1 MANRILFAGGRI
13 DSFEVVSNNG
23 LSESNATTGRDTAFT
38 DAAIVFSNASSG
50 ALRARFRDENFA
62 PVSIET
68 PGTVFAHC
76 ETLSSGGAIGSRNL
90 MELSDASGNA
100 WVAIR
105 CPTNNA
111 STFGLYYNSGTA
123 ASPVWTLLGA
133 TDTYLTTARYAY
145 DLRVVLG
152 SPHTAELYR
161 DGVLMTSATFTQPLL
176 TELSSLVI
184 RSYTNTT
191 GQNSRFSQVL
201 ATEEIST
208 IGAKVA
214 YVRANG
220 AGSNSGWTGSVA
232 DVNEAVN
239 SDTTVNTAAT
249 AGLTQTYAMG
259 DITVPA
265 GYVIK
270 SVFHWLRAKNDG
282 VSPLN
287 LKSVLR
293 LGGSNVVGASNLSGM
308 GVGFSAVGAR
318 YDTDPSTGLAWTQ
331 AGWNA
336 AEAGFQSA
344 A

>member
-1 MANRILFAGGRI
+1 MTSRVLFAGGRL
-13 DSFEVVSNNG
+13 DSFEVVNSTG
-23 LSESNATTGRDTAFT
+23 VSESSSTTGRDTTYT
-38 DAAIVFSNASSG
+38 DAAIGFSDGSPG
-50 ALRARFRDENFA
+50 ALRARFRDESFNL
-62 PVSIET
+62 VSVGT
-68 PGTVFAHC
+68 PGTVFGHC
-76 ETLSSGGAIGSRNL
+76 ETHSLGNSIGSRNL
-90 MELSDASGNA
+90 MEFADSSGNP
-100 WVAIR
+100 WVAAR
-105 CPTNNA
+105 CPTANGTA
-111 STFGLYYNSGTA
+111 IGLYYNSGTA
-123 ASPVWTLLGA
+123 GSPVWTLIGA
-133 TDTYLTTARYAY
+133 TTTFATSTKYAY

-161 DGVLMTSATFTQPLL
+161 DGVLVASGTFSQPLL

-184 RSYTNTT
+184 RAYSNTT
-191 GQNSRFSQVL
+191 GQACRFSQVL

-214 YVRANG
+214 YVRPNG
-220 AGSNSGWTGSVA
+220 AGSNSEWTGAVT

-259 DITVPA
+259 DITVPS

-270 SVFHWLRAKNDG
+270 SVFQWLRAKNDG
-282 VSPLN
+282 ASPLN

-308 GVGFSAVGAR
+308 GVGFAAVGTR
-318 YDTDPSTGLAWTQ
+318 YDTNPSTGLAWTQ